1 MMEEPTLRVG
11 ILQGCSKVAGR
22 LNGPFLINDARRLSG
37 RFSVSVQESRI
48 LLHDAAGQE
57 ILYQKEVRCTPL
69 DNSSFTLHEVTIGVH
84 FHWERKQE
92 QTFRGELML
101 ILDENDTLAAVNRI
115 PLEEYLTSVISSE
128 MNAEAP
134 PEFLKAHAIASRSWL
149 MSMLGMGGKARYREH
164 VSPEPTTQAK
174 TEEFFRYYDRVDHT
188 LFDVCA
194 DDHCQRYQGITRLI
208 AENARQ
214 AVNRTVGL
222 FLVYNN
228 EICDARY
235 HKACGGL
242 TDNFANTWDNVTV
255 PYLTS
260 VSDSAIPHDPILTE
274 EAARQWIVGDAEAYC
289 NAKDNNTLCRILPS
303 FDQETMDFFRWKVT
317 YTRPEL
323 EEIIREKSGL
333 DFGNLLSLTP
343 LERGPSGRIV
353 RLQIT
358 GTKRTLTIGK
368 ELEIRR
374 WLSRSHLYSSA
385 FVVFPQSDGS
395 GPPVSFLLRGA
406 GWGHGVGMCQI
417 GAAVMALKGFTAE
430 SILKHYFRG
439 AELQRMY

>member
-1 MMEEPTLRVG
+1 MKEEPTLSVG
-11 ILQGCSKVAGR
+11 ILQGYSEVAGM
-22 LNGPFLINDARRLSG
+22 LNGTFLINDARTLSR
-37 RFSVSVQESRI
+37 RFSAHVREGRI

-57 ILYQKEVRCTPL
+57 TIHEKEVRCTPL
-69 DNSSFTLHEVTIGVH
+69 DNSTFTLLEVTIGVH

-92 QTFRGELML
+92 QTFRGELRL

-115 PLEEYLTSVISSE
+115 PLEDYLTSVISSE
-128 MNAEAP
+128 MNAGAP
-134 PEFLKAHAIASRSWL
+134 PEFLKAHAIVSRSWL
-149 MSMLGMGGKARYREH
+149 MSMLGMGGKARHGEN
-164 VSPEPTTQAK
+164 VSPGPAQQTK
-174 TEEFFRYYDRVDHT
+174 EFIRYYHRVDHT

-214 AVNRTVGL
+214 AVKKTFGL
-222 FLVYNN
+222 FLVYND

-260 VSDSAIPHDPILTE
+260 VSDSAIPHDQIRTE
-274 EAARQWIVGDAEAYC
+274 DEAMQWILGDPEAYC
-289 NAKDNNTLCRILPS
+289 NAKDNNTLHRILPS
-303 FDQETMDFFRWKVT
+303 FDQETTDFFRWKVA
-317 YTRPEL
+317 YSRIEL

-333 DFGNLLSLTP
+333 DFGNLLRLTP
-343 LERGPSGRIV
+343 VERGPSGRIV
-353 RLQIT
+353 RLQIA
-358 GTKRTLTIGK
+358 GSKRTLTIGK

-385 FVVFPQSDGS
+385 FIVCVENDAS
-395 GPPVSFLLRGA
+395 GLPASFVLQGA
-406 GWGHGVGMCQI
+406 GWGHGVGLCQI

-439 AELQRMY
+439 AELQKLY

>member
-1 MMEEPTLRVG
+1 MRH
-11 ILQGCSKVAGR
+11 VAG
-22 LNGPFLINDARRLSG
+22 LCP
-37 RFSVSVQESRI
+37 
-48 LLHDAAGQE
+48 
-57 ILYQKEVRCTPL
+57 C
-69 DNSSFTLHEVTIGVH
+69 
-84 FHWERKQE
+84 WEW
-92 QTFRGELML
+92 
-101 ILDENDTLAAVNRI
+101 A
-115 PLEEYLTSVISSE
+115 
-128 MNAEAP
+128 
-134 PEFLKAHAIASRSWL
+134 
-149 MSMLGMGGKARYREH
+149 GKARHGEN
-164 VSPEPTTQAK
+164 VSPGPAPQTK
-174 TEEFFRYYDRVDHT
+174 EFIRYYDRVDHT

-214 AVNRTVGL
+214 AVKRTLGL

-260 VSDSAIPHDPILTE
+260 VSDSAIPHDPIRTE
-274 EAARQWIVGDAEAYC
+274 DAARQWILGDPEAYC
-289 NAKDNNTLCRILPS
+289 NAKDNNTLRRILPS
-303 FDQETMDFFRWKVT
+303 FDQETTDFFRWKVT
-317 YTRPEL
+317 YTRTEL
-323 EEIIREKSGL
+323 EEIIREKSGI

-343 LERGPSGRIV
+343 VERGPSGRIV
-353 RLQIT
+353 RLQIA
-358 GTKRTLTIGK
+358 GSKRTLTIGK

-385 FVVFPQSDGS
+385 FVVCAENDAS
-395 GPPVSFLLRGA
+395 GLPVSFLLRGA
-406 GWGHGVGMCQI
+406 GWGHGVGLCQI

-439 AELQRMY
+439 AELQKLY